1 MCKHGKYMYDLAEEL
16 FPIPR
21 SITGNGVRQTLSIIK
36 RELPLLKI
44 REIDSGTKVFDW
56 DVPLEWNCNDAYI
69 ITPEGKKITHFLK
82 NNLHLVGYSVPVNR
96 TISLNEI
103 NDHLYSLPS
112 KENAIPYV
120 TSYYKKNWGFCITHK
135 ERELLKD
142 GQYKVVIDSTLE
154 KGSLTYGEII
164 IPSDSGTEKEVFLST
179 YICHPSMANNEISG
193 PVVTISLV
201 KFILKNRDRR
211 YKYRIIFI
219 PETIGSIAYLSMN
232 YSEMKR
238 NIVAGFN
245 ITCVGDSRSYSYIPT
260 ISGDTLSD
268 NALKHTLK
276 HNVDNYI
283 TYSYMD
289 RGSDERQYNSPG
301 IDIPVAC
308 FCRSKYGEYPEYHT
322 SLDNL
327 SLLSPDSLYESYI
340 LLKKTILCIEDDI
353 VLKSLI
359 LCEPN
364 LGKRGLYSNI
374 SQVNSRRPISK
385 NILDIISYCNGDRTL
400 LEVANIIDISMS
412 EIKKIATIMIS
423 NKLVEVCNNN
433 VNDLY

>member
-96 TISLNEI
+96 TISLNEL

-211 YKYRIIFI
+211 YKYRIMFI

>member
-96 TISLNEI
+96 TISLNEL

>member
-1 MCKHGKYMYDLAEEL
+1 
-16 FPIPR
+16 
-21 SITGNGVRQTLSIIK
+21 
-36 RELPLLKI
+36 
-44 REIDSGTKVFDW
+44 
-56 DVPLEWNCNDAYI
+56 
-69 ITPEGKKITHFLK
+69 
-82 NNLHLVGYSVPVNR
+82 
-96 TISLNEI
+96 
-103 NDHLYSLPS
+103 
-112 KENAIPYV
+112 
-120 TSYYKKNWGFCITHK
+120 
-135 ERELLKD
+135 
-142 GQYKVVIDSTLE
+142 
-154 KGSLTYGEII
+154 
-164 IPSDSGTEKEVFLST
+164 
-179 YICHPSMANNEISG
+179 
-193 PVVTISLV
+193 
-201 KFILKNRDRR
+201 
-211 YKYRIIFI
+211 
-219 PETIGSIAYLSMN
+219 MN

>member
-1 MCKHGKYMYDLAEEL
+1 MYDLAEEL

-36 RELPLLKI
+36 RELPLLKV

-56 DVPLEWNCNDAYI
+56 NIPLEWNCNDAYI
-69 ITPEGKKITHFLK
+69 ITPEGKKIAHFLK

-96 TISLNEI
+96 AISLNEL
-103 NDHLYSLPS
+103 NEHLYSLPS

-120 TSYYKKNWGFCITHK
+120 TSYYEKNWGFCITHK
-135 ERELLKD
+135 EKKLLKD

-164 IPSDSGTEKEVFLST
+164 IPSDSGTEKEIFLST

-412 EIKKIATIMIS
+412 EIKKIVETMIS
-423 NKLVEVCNNN
+423 NKLVEICSNGVI
-433 VNDLY
+433 DLE